1 MTSTPFQ
8 LPAGIREDD
17 LIDLV
22 DGRLSREREGVVL
35 AALRDEPALANLVK
49 GMRVDAQTASRL
61 DAVRAPAD
69 LADGIQARLE
79 EAALRDLA
87 TDSLQRTDAIPISS
101 VEVRGPGIVEL
112 LTESLWPRR
121 LAMAASVA
129 IVAGLGVWGVRTV
142 MNSAPKPAPKDIATT
157 TTTQPTI
164 EETHPAIVPAPAP
177 VDIAAIDPTTVID
190 LGPVAAVTP
199 APVAVAMTET
209 RAAELA
215 SVGRLTVTIHAPIAQ
230 AATKKLDA
238 LAKAGGRE
246 GWRALPMDNV
256 PAEFAMLLTPSAVAP
271 APSVLTPSPITV
283 ASDRPGA
290 SLPPSVALPRPR
302 PVVKAIYTVDMNPGE
317 KGLDALVRA
326 ITDSIP
332 EGAIIEL
339 RETPR
344 RIEAPPALDADS
356 VLWWNGT
363 PGKWAKRIT
372 VPIVV
377 EGVE

>member
-8 LPAGIREDD
+8 LPTGIREDD

-49 GMRVDAQTASRL
+49 GMRSDAQVAARL
-61 DAVRAPAD
+61 DAVRAPAG
-69 LADGIQARLE
+69 LADGIEARLE

-87 TDSLQRTDAIPISS
+87 TASLQRTDAIPISS
-101 VEVRGPGIVEL
+101 VDVRGPGIVEL

-142 MNSAPKPAPKDIATT
+142 MNSAPKAAPKDIATVT
-157 TTTQPTI
+157 PARPAP
-164 EETHPAIVPAPAP
+164 EETNAAVVPTPAPM
-177 VDIAAIDPTTVID
+177 DIAAINPSEIID
-190 LGPVAAVTP
+190 LGPVAAITP
-199 APVAVAMTET
+199 APAAVAMTEA

-215 SVGRLTVTIHAPIAQ
+215 SEGRLTVTIHAPIAQ

-256 PAEFAMLLTPSAVAP
+256 PAEYAMLL
-271 APSVLTPSPITV
+271 APSVGVPAPTGVVPNPITV
-283 ASDRPGA
+283 ASDRP
-290 SLPPSVALPRPR
+290 LVDRPSGVALPKPR
-302 PVVKAIYTVDMNPGE
+302 PVVKAIYTVDVNPGQ
-317 KGLDALVRA
+317 KGMGVLVRA
-326 ITDSIP
+326 ITDVIP
-332 EGAIIEL
+332 EGAAIEL

-344 RIEAPPALDADS
+344 RADAPPALDADS
-356 VLWWNGT
+356 VLWWNSA
-363 PGKWAKRIT
+363 PGKWAKRVT

-377 EGVE
+377 EGLE